1 MAHEGTYRILD
12 EPAPSGLGHL
22 IVHPMWPLLSVMFAG
37 VWLSLPWFVLNSFAL
52 GSATRFKE
60 LAVAVSGPLGL
71 LGLWLGLGVLH
82 TLLKLPQG
90 AIPYLLLVL
99 TLWKLAVAYWLF
111 DLQKRGFALH
121 EYFGGRVRNGMLVV
135 GAGYL
140 LRATVLKV
148 PFGGATWWQLMM
160 G

>member
-1 MAHEGTYRILD
+1 MARGDTYRILD

-22 IVHPMWPLLSVMFAG
+22 IVHPMWPLLAVMFAG
-37 VWLSLPWFVLNSFAL
+37 VWLALPWFAFNAFAL
-52 GSATRFKE
+52 GSPTRRKE
-60 LAVAVSGPLGL
+60 LVVAVLGPLGL
-71 LGLWLGLGVLH
+71 LGIWFGLVALDNM
-82 TLLKLPQG
+82 TLISARAL
-90 AIPYLLLVL
+90 PYLLLLL

-111 DLQKRGFALH
+111 DLQKQGFALH

-140 LRATVLKV
+140 LRATVLKG
-148 PFGGATWWQLMM
+148 PFGGAMWWQQVM